1 MSANPVDETSRRA
14 FLQACGAGL
23 GAAELAGAFS
33 PGGSATAPAAPILR
47 VVADPRRALV
57 TELSWDT
64 EGGERSRVN
73 LLRRNAGVGVR
84 VRLGGQWHEGIDLP
98 AEAATSGRGM
108 RYRLQVSPHAS
119 LLWEVVAAPGRLTM
133 SFSAEGDASFEPNRI
148 ELLFPFDPMITPVTV
163 LPSRWNN
170 DGSLEAPLIIS
181 APDFGQMLLEASP
194 ATEMQGRLE
203 GSRDHH
209 TVDLVLGLPRLDANH
224 GCTLA
229 LNPVFLPMPQGLQDE
244 DLWRLARRGWFNAF
258 QPSARWGDQNRA
270 FSSPPGILGNN
281 VISDPCSLSLMF
293 YADQMMWTPV
303 LAAGIRVAD
312 LVKRAIEFW
321 LEQRT
326 RSNGEVVGYW
336 DYGNFLD
343 ANAGPVIAA
352 WDYVEATGD
361 LGWLEKTIAR
371 LEFVSEFL
379 ARRDQDGDGL
389 VEATQSG
396 NDNTLIEPDRSCAWM
411 DAVNHGHKDAYSNA
425 IIYRTWRC
433 LADLE
438 SRLHRAGRRARYA
451 GLADRLKGAYRKAL
465 YNPQTGW
472 IAEWRSADVKLHD
485 YSSPVTNGLAIT
497 YGLVGA
503 QEGRD
508 IVERLWAKMRS
519 AGFQRFELGIPLNL
533 DPIRRADYL
542 QFPQPN
548 PAMGAPARED
558 GTDAFQQYLNGG
570 ISGAQTLDFLVA
582 NYLVGRGAAADN
594 VLRQMLARQ
603 QGIGFQNGVQNVAN
617 KGIDI
622 VTWDGTPC
630 GYEGYL
636 ADVYYFLLAVLLRE
650 PALRERF
657 YKPLASA

>member
-1 MSANPVDETSRRA
+1 VNPGIVDDPSRRA

-23 GAAELAGAFS
+23 ATAELAAAFS
-33 PGGSATAPAAPILR
+33 PGAPAAPSAPLLR
-47 VVADPRRALV
+47 AGPDPTRALV
-57 TELSWDT
+57 PELSWDT
-64 EGGERSRVN
+64 EGGERCRVN
-73 LLRRNAGVGVR
+73 LLRKSAGVGVR
-84 VRLGGQWHEGIDLP
+84 VRVNGQWRSGIDLP
-98 AEAATSGRGM
+98 TEAAASGHGI
-108 RYRLQVSPHAS
+108 RYRLKLSSHAS
-119 LLWEVVAAPGRLTM
+119 LLWEVVPAPDRLTM
-133 SFSAEGDASFEPNRI
+133 SFSTEGDASFAPDSI
-148 ELLFPFDPMITPVTV
+148 ELLFPFDPMVTPVTV
-163 LPSRWNN
+163 LPSRWNK
-170 DGSLEAPLIIS
+170 DGSLAAPLIIS
-181 APDFGQMLLEASP
+181 APDFGQMLLNASP
-194 ATEMQGRLE
+194 AIEMPGRLE
-203 GSRDHH
+203 GSRDNH
-209 TVDLVLGLPRLDANH
+209 TVDLILGLPQLDANH
-224 GCTLA
+224 PCTLS
-229 LNPVFLPMPQGLQDE
+229 LTPVFLPMPHGLQNE
-244 DLWRLARRGWFNAF
+244 ELWRLARRGWFNAF
-258 QPSARWGDQNRA
+258 QPSARWGEQNRA
-270 FSSPPGILGNN
+270 FSSPPGILANN

-293 YADQMMWTPV
+293 YADQMLWTPV
-303 LAAGIRVAD
+303 AAAGISVAD
-312 LVKRAIEFW
+312 LVRRAIEFW

-371 LEFVSEFL
+371 LEFVSDFL

-425 IIYRTWRC
+425 IIYRSWRC

-438 SRLHRAGRRARYA
+438 SKLHRAGRRARYA
-451 GLADRLKGAYRKAL
+451 GLAGRLKAAYRKAL

-472 IAEWRSADVKLHD
+472 IADWRSADGKLHD
-485 YSSPVTNGLAIT
+485 YASPVTNGLAIS

-503 QEGRD
+503 EEGRD
-508 IVERLWAKMRS
+508 IVEKLWAKMRS
-519 AGFQRFELGIPLNL
+519 AGFQHFELGIPLNL

-542 QFPQPN
+542 QFPQPVPN
-548 PAMGAPARED
+548 MGAPARED
-558 GTDAFQQYLNGG
+558 GSDAFQQYLNGG

-582 NYLVGRGAAADN
+582 HYLVGKGEAADHI
-594 VLRQMLARQ
+594 LRQMLARQ

-622 VTWDGTPC
+622 VTWDGKPC

-636 ADVYYFLLAVLLRE
+636 ADVYYFLMAVPLRE
-650 PALRERF
+650 PALRECF